1 MMQFSVKV
9 TNHQNDFM
17 LNICDAPLLGK
28 NVAKDDFTLNISK
41 SFYGE
46 RIVERDEAKDLLQ
59 KCSTINMV
67 GKETIS
73 LSVSLGIGSHQGIK
87 EIDGVPFL
95 IVFKM

>member
-1 MMQFSVKV
+1 MLFSIRITKY
-9 TNHQNDFM
+9 QNDLM

-28 NVAKDDFTLNISK
+28 KLVEKKLKMHISE
-41 SFYGE
+41 SYYGE
-46 RIVERDEAKDLLQ
+46 RLVEKEEAENLLKQ
-59 KCSTINMV
+59 CASINMV

-73 LSVSLGIGSHQGIK
+73 LSVSLGIGSHQGVK